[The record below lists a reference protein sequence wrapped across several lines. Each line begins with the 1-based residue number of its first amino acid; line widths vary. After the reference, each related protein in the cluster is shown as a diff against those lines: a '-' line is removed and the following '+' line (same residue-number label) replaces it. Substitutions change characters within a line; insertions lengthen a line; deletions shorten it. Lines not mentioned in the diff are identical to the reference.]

1 MASHDSDRGRLGD
14 EGTPD
19 WEQSSM
25 SEADANDAA
34 RSNALTEAMPLISV
48 RNGIISAAND
58 PFALTFEQ
66 AGGAE
71 CVGQP
76 LASVLLDLPEST
88 PQLITLRPLP
98 GMGEWRPVEV
108 SVGKGNVRPALAS
121 TVHALE
127 DADEETIVVLPV
139 QSLRDVSS
147 LSDAEAAEVRTK
159 QFIALIS
166 NLVHELRTP
175 LNAVIG
181 FSDIMKNE
189 LLGEIPVSYRQY
201 SEDINESA
209 NHLLSIIDDVLDLGR
224 MTFDDGAIQES
235 VVMVDDLFARSMAL
249 IGESASAKT
258 IEISVERSNVPAV
271 IYVDER
277 RMIQVIL
284 NLLANSVKYSDEG
297 QSVVLGH
304 RLDGEGNL
312 RLTVS
317 DNGRGMSHDEINR
330 VILPF
335 ARSEAAIRSREQG
348 VGLGLAIANTIMKRH
363 GGSLEIESGLGEGT
377 TVSLLIPSDR
387 IIGSADL
394 HSAHPKGG
402 R

>member
-1 MASHDSDRGRLGD
+1 MVSQDSDRGRTREDEALDWDQPVSAGASEEGD
-14 EGTPD
+14 PPSLSD
-19 WEQSSM
+19 S
-25 SEADANDAA
+25 
-34 RSNALTEAMPLISV
+34 LPVISV

-58 PFALTFEQ
+58 PFAVTFE
-66 AGGAE
+66 GSGHSG

-76 LASVLLDLPEST
+76 LASILLDLPEST
-88 PQLITLRPLP
+88 THLISLRSLP

-108 SVGKGNVRPALAS
+108 SVGSGAVRPALAS
-121 TVHALE
+121 TMTPMPDTE
-127 DADEETIVVLPV
+127 EETIVVLPV
-139 QSLRDVSS
+139 QSMRDVSS
-147 LSDAEAAEVRTK
+147 LSDAEAAEMRTK

-189 LLGEIPVSYRQY
+189 LLGEIPSGYKQY

-235 VVMVDDLFARSMAL
+235 VVSVGDLFTRSVGL
-249 IGESASAKT
+249 VRESAAAKNIGMS
-258 IEISVERSNVPAV
+258 IEEGDAPTVV
-271 IYVDER
+271 YVDER

-284 NLLANSVKYSDEG
+284 NLLANSVKYSDDG
-297 QSVVLGH
+297 QAVVLRH
-304 RLDGEGNL
+304 KLDEDGSL
-312 RLTVS
+312 RLEVA
-317 DNGRGMSHDEINR
+317 DRGRGMSPDEITR
-330 VILPF
+330 VVLPF

-363 GGSLEIESGLGEGT
+363 GGKLEIESALGMGT
-377 TVSLLIPSDR
+377 TVSLIIPADR
-387 IIGSADL
+387 LIGSADI
-394 HSAHPKGG
+394 HSGHS
-402 R
+402 RNER